1 MDTQTIA
8 VYVGAM
14 VVLMI
19 LSAYFSATETAFT
32 SLNRIKIKN
41 MAEDGDKRARQVL
54 GLVEEFDKVLSTI
67 LIGNNIVNIANTAVA
82 TVFFVNLYGNYGPTV
97 ATVVMTITVL
107 IFGEISPKNLAKD
120 RPESFAMFSAPIL
133 SILMIVFAP
142 ANWIFSQ
149 WKKLLFLIFRRKGED
164 AITEDELI
172 TMVEEAETAGS
183 LESDQSELIQNAIE
197 FDALKAEDVLT
208 PRVEIEAIDIESS
221 EDEIAEQFLKTGFSR
236 LPVYKDDL
244 DSILGVLNQKD
255 FHNYIYHK
263 EKTVSDFIKPVVFVG
278 ESMSAAEL
286 LKRMQKEKCQ
296 IAIVVDEY
304 GGTTG
309 LVAME
314 DILEELVG
322 EIYDEHEEV
331 ESQEITK
338 LQNGTYRV
346 LASAN
351 VDKMFDYF
359 DDEDE
364 ESEATTVN
372 GWIVRLIDKLPET
385 GDTFTYKSS
394 KKIYTGKVTKA
405 DERKAL
411 EIILKVKDIPEGDTS
426 EAPKQ

>member
-1 MDTQTIA
+1 MDPQSIA

-14 VVLMI
+14 VVLLI

-41 MAEDGDKRARQVL
+41 MADDGNRKARKVL
-54 GLVEEFDKVLSTI
+54 DLVGHFDKVLSTI
-67 LIGNNIVNIANTAVA
+67 LIGNNIVNIANTAIA
-82 TVFFVNLYGNYGPTV
+82 TVFFVGLYGSYGPTV
-97 ATVVMTITVL
+97 ATVVMTVTVL

-120 RPESFAMFSAPIL
+120 NPESFAMFAAPIL
-133 SILMIVFAP
+133 SVLMVVFAP
-142 ANWIFSQ
+142 FNWIFSQ
-149 WKKLLFLIFRRKGED
+149 WKKLLDVIFKKRDDSG
-164 AITEDELI
+164 ITEDELI

-197 FDALKAEDVLT
+197 FEALKAEDVLT
-208 PRVEIEAIDIESS
+208 PRVEIEAIDIEST

-244 DSILGVLNQKD
+244 DTILGVLNQKD

-263 EKTVSDFIKPVVFVG
+263 DKTVSDFIKPVVFCG
-278 ESMSAAEL
+278 ESMSAAVL

-331 ESQEITK
+331 ESQEITR

-351 VDKMFDYF
+351 VEKMFDYF

-372 GWIVRLIDKLPET
+372 GWVVRLIDKLPEA
-385 GDTFTYKSS
+385 GDTFKYTSN

-405 DERKAL
+405 DDRKAL
-411 EIILKVKDIPEGDTS
+411 EVIIRVEDLPDENTIEQKV
-426 EAPKQ
+426 

>member
-1 MDTQTIA
+1 MDPQSIA

-14 VVLMI
+14 VVLLI

-41 MAEDGDKRARQVL
+41 MADDGNRKARKVL
-54 GLVEEFDKVLSTI
+54 DLVEHFDKVLSTI
-67 LIGNNIVNIANTAVA
+67 LIGNNIVNIANTAIA
-82 TVFFVNLYGNYGPTV
+82 TVFFVSLYGSYGPTV
-97 ATVVMTITVL
+97 ATVVMTVTVL

-120 RPESFAMFSAPIL
+120 NPESFAMFAAPIL
-133 SILMIVFAP
+133 SVLMVVFAP
-142 ANWIFSQ
+142 FNWIFSQ
-149 WKKLLFLIFRRKGED
+149 WKKLLDVIFKKKDDSG
-164 AITEDELI
+164 ITEDELI

-197 FDALKAEDVLT
+197 FEALKAEDVLT
-208 PRVEIEAIDIESS
+208 PRVEIEAIDIEST

-236 LPVYKDDL
+236 LPVFKDDL
-244 DSILGVLNQKD
+244 DTILGVLNQKD

-263 EKTVSDFIKPVVFVG
+263 DKTVSDFIKPVVFCG
-278 ESMSAAEL
+278 ESMSAAVL

-331 ESQEITK
+331 ESQEITR

-351 VDKMFDYF
+351 VEKMFDYF
-359 DDEDE
+359 EDEDE

-372 GWIVRLIDKLPET
+372 GWVVRLIDKLPEA
-385 GDTFTYKSS
+385 GDTFKYTSN

-405 DERKAL
+405 DDRKAL
-411 EIILKVKDIPEGDTS
+411 EVILRVEDLPDENEKESKKG
-426 EAPKQ
+426 

>member
-1 MDTQTIA
+1 MA
-8 VYVGAM
+8 VYITAM
-14 VVLMI
+14 VILMI

-32 SLNRIKIKN
+32 SLSRIRIKN
-41 MAEDGDKRARQVL
+41 MADDGDKRAAKVL
-54 GLVEEFDKVLSTI
+54 ELTEHFDKVLSTI

-82 TVFFVNLYGNYGPTV
+82 TVFFVALYGSYGPTV
-97 ATVVMTITVL
+97 ATVVMTVTVL
-107 IFGEISPKNLAKD
+107 IFGEISPKNLAKES
-120 RPESFAMFSAPIL
+120 PESFAMFSAPIL
-133 SILMIVFAP
+133 SVLMKILAP
-142 ANWIFSQ
+142 FNWIFSQ
-149 WKKLLFLIFRRKGED
+149 WKKLLFMIFKKKSDRS
-164 AITEDELI
+164 ITEDELI
-172 TMVEEAETAGS
+172 TIVEEAETEGS

-197 FDALKAEDVLT
+197 FDALQAEDVLT
-208 PRVEIEAIDIESS
+208 PRVDIEAIDIEMT
-221 EDEIAEQFLKTGFSR
+221 EDEIADIFLKTGFSR
-236 LPVYKDDL
+236 LPVYEDDI
-244 DSILGVLNQKD
+244 DHILGVLNQKD

-263 EKTVSDFIKPVVFVG
+263 DKTVSDFIKPVVFVA
-278 ESMSAAEL
+278 ESMNAAVL

-322 EIYDEHEEV
+322 EIYDEHEEI

-351 VDKMFDYF
+351 VEKMFDYF

-372 GWIVRLIDKLPET
+372 GWVVRLIDKLPEI
-385 GDTFTYKSS
+385 GDKFSYRSQ
-394 KKIYTGKVTKA
+394 KKIYEGRVTSA
-405 DERKAL
+405 DDRKAN
-411 EIILKVKDIPEGDTS
+411 EINLTVTDIPEEESDKN
-426 EAPKQ
+426 EQ

>member
-1 MDTQTIA
+1 MA
-8 VYVGAM
+8 VYIIAM
-14 VVLMI
+14 VVLVI
-19 LSAYFSATETAFT
+19 FSAYFSATETAFT

-41 MAEDGDKRARQVL
+41 MADDGDKRARQVL
-54 GLVEEFDKVLSTI
+54 ELEEQFDKVLSTI
-67 LIGNNIVNIANTAVA
+67 LIGNNIVNIANAAVA
-82 TVFFVNLYGNYGPTV
+82 TVFFVALYGSYGPTV
-97 ATVVMTITVL
+97 ATVVMTIVVL
-107 IFGEISPKNLAKD
+107 IFGEISPKTLAKD
-120 RPESFAMFSAPIL
+120 RPESFAMFAAPLL
-133 SILMIVFAP
+133 SVLMVLFTP
-142 ANWIFSQ
+142 FNWLFSQ
-149 WKKLLFLIFRRKGED
+149 WKKLLFKIFKKNDED
-164 AITEDELI
+164 TITEDELI

-197 FDALKAEDVLT
+197 FDDLKASDVLT
-208 PRVEIEAIDIESS
+208 PRVEMEAIDIEST

-244 DSILGVLNQKD
+244 DTILGVLNQKD

-263 EKTVSDFIKPVVFVG
+263 DKTVSDFIKPVVFCG

-304 GGTTG
+304 GGTMG

-351 VDKMFDYF
+351 VDKMFDYMG
-359 DDEDE
+359 DDDE
-364 ESEATTVN
+364 ESDATTVN
-372 GWIVRLIDKLPET
+372 GWVVRLIDKLPES

-394 KKIYTGKVTKA
+394 KKEYIGKVTKA

-411 EIILKVKDIPEGDTS
+411 EVIIKVKDLPENTEQDAIERGN
-426 EAPKQ
+426 

>member
-1 MDTQTIA
+1 M
-8 VYVGAM
+8 
-14 VVLMI
+14 
-19 LSAYFSATETAFT
+19 
-32 SLNRIKIKN
+32 
-41 MAEDGDKRARQVL
+41 
-54 GLVEEFDKVLSTI
+54 
-67 LIGNNIVNIANTAVA
+67 
-82 TVFFVNLYGNYGPTV
+82 NL
-97 ATVVMTITVL
+97 
-107 IFGEISPKNLAKD
+107 
-120 RPESFAMFSAPIL
+120 
-133 SILMIVFAP
+133 
-142 ANWIFSQ
+142 
-149 WKKLLFLIFRRKGED
+149 
-164 AITEDELI
+164 
-172 TMVEEAETAGS
+172 
-183 LESDQSELIQNAIE
+183 
-197 FDALKAEDVLT
+197 
-208 PRVEIEAIDIESS
+208 
-221 EDEIAEQFLKTGFSR
+221 FLKTGFSR
-236 LPVYKDDL
+236 LPVYENDL
-244 DSILGVLNQKD
+244 DNILGVLNQKD

-263 EKTVSDFIKPVVFVG
+263 DKTVSDFIKPVIYAP
-278 ESMSAAEL
+278 ESMSAGVL

-322 EIYDEHEEV
+322 EIYDEHEEI

-338 LQNGTYRV
+338 LQNGSYRV

-411 EIILKVKDIPEGDTS
+411 EIILKVKDIPEDDTS
-426 EAPKQ
+426 EASKQ

>member
-1 MDTQTIA
+1 MDPQSIA

-14 VVLMI
+14 VVLLI

-41 MAEDGDKRARQVL
+41 MADDGNRKARKVL
-54 GLVEEFDKVLSTI
+54 DLVEHFDKVLSTI
-67 LIGNNIVNIANTAVA
+67 LIGNNIVNIANTAIA
-82 TVFFVNLYGNYGPTV
+82 TVFFVSLYGSYGPTV
-97 ATVVMTITVL
+97 ATVVMTVTVL

-120 RPESFAMFSAPIL
+120 NPESFAMFAAPIL
-133 SILMIVFAP
+133 SVLMVVFAP
-142 ANWIFSQ
+142 FNWIFSQ
-149 WKKLLFLIFRRKGED
+149 WKKLLDVIFKKKDDSG
-164 AITEDELI
+164 ITEDELI

-197 FDALKAEDVLT
+197 FEALKAEDVLT
-208 PRVEIEAIDIESS
+208 PRVEIEAIDIEST

-244 DSILGVLNQKD
+244 DTILGVLNQKD

-263 EKTVSDFIKPVVFVG
+263 DKTVSDFIKPVVFCG
-278 ESMSAAEL
+278 ESMSAAVL

-331 ESQEITK
+331 ESQEITR

-351 VDKMFDYF
+351 VEKMFDYF
-359 DDEDE
+359 EDEDE

-372 GWIVRLIDKLPET
+372 GWVVRLIDKLPEA
-385 GDTFTYKSS
+385 GDTFKYTSN

-405 DERKAL
+405 DDRKAL
-411 EIILKVKDIPEGDTS
+411 EVIIRVENLPDENEKESKKG
-426 EAPKQ
+426 

>member
-1 MDTQTIA
+1 MDIRTMA
-8 VYVGAM
+8 VYIAAM

-32 SLNRIKIKN
+32 SLSRIKIKN
-41 MAEDGDKRARQVL
+41 MADDGDKSAMKVL
-54 GLVEEFDKVLSTI
+54 DLTEQFDKVLSTI

-82 TVFFVNLYGNYGPTV
+82 TVFFVKLYGSYGPTV

-107 IFGEISPKNLAKD
+107 IFGEISPKNLAKES
-120 RPESFAMFSAPIL
+120 PESFAMFSAPIL
-133 SILMIVFAP
+133 SVLMKLLAP
-142 ANWIFSQ
+142 FNWIFSQ
-149 WKKLLFLIFRRKGED
+149 WKKFLFMIFKRKGD
-164 AITEDELI
+164 RSITEDELI
-172 TMVEEAETAGS
+172 TIVEEAETEGS

-208 PRVEIEAIDIESS
+208 PRVDIEAIDIEMT
-221 EDEIAEQFLKTGFSR
+221 EDQIAEIFLRTGFSR
-236 LPVYKDDL
+236 LPVYENDI

-263 EKTVSDFIKPVVFVG
+263 EKTVSDFIKPVIFVA
-278 ESMSAAEL
+278 ESMNAAVL

-338 LQNGTYRV
+338 LQNGSYRV

-351 VDKMFDYF
+351 VEKMFDYF

-372 GWIVRLIDKLPET
+372 GWVVRLIDKLPEI
-385 GDTFTYKSS
+385 GDKFSYRSQ
-394 KKIYTGKVTKA
+394 KKIYEGHVTSA
-405 DERKAL
+405 DNRKAN
-411 EIILKVKDIPEGDTS
+411 EINLTVTDIPEEDDDKN
-426 EAPKQ
+426 EQ

>member
-8 VYVGAM
+8 VYVVTM
-14 VVLMI
+14 VVLLI

-41 MAEDGDKRARQVL
+41 MAEDGNKRARLVL
-54 GLVEEFDKVLSTI
+54 GLVEQFDKVLSTI
-67 LIGNNIVNIANTAVA
+67 LIGNNIVNIVNTAVA
-82 TVFFVNLYGNYGPTV
+82 TVFFVRLYGHYGPTI

-120 RPESFAMFSAPIL
+120 SPESFAMFSAPIL
-133 SILMIVFAP
+133 SVLMKLFAP
-142 ANWIFSQ
+142 VNWIFSQ

-411 EIILKVKDIPEGDTS
+411 EIILKVKDIPEDDTG

>member
-1 MDTQTIA
+1 MA
-8 VYVGAM
+8 VYIVAM
-14 VVLMI
+14 VVLVI
-19 LSAYFSATETAFT
+19 FSAYFSATETAFT

-41 MAEDGDKRARQVL
+41 MADDGDKRARQVL
-54 GLVEEFDKVLSTI
+54 ELEEQFDKVLSTI
-67 LIGNNIVNIANTAVA
+67 LIGNNIVNIANAAVA
-82 TVFFVNLYGNYGPTV
+82 TVFFVALYGSYGPTV

-107 IFGEISPKNLAKD
+107 IFGEISPKTLAKD
-120 RPESFAMFSAPIL
+120 RPESFAMFAAPLL
-133 SILMIVFAP
+133 SVLMVVFSP
-142 ANWIFSQ
+142 FNWLFSQ
-149 WKKLLFLIFRRKGED
+149 WKKLLFKIFKKNDED
-164 AITEDELI
+164 TITEDELI

-197 FDALKAEDVLT
+197 FDDLKASDVLT
-208 PRVEIEAIDIESS
+208 PRVEMQAIDIEAS
-221 EDEIAEQFLKTGFSR
+221 EDEIADQFLKTGFSR

-244 DSILGVLNQKD
+244 DTILGVLNQKD

-263 EKTVSDFIKPVVFVG
+263 DKTVSDFIKPVVFCG

-304 GGTTG
+304 GGTMG

-351 VDKMFDYF
+351 VDKMFDYMG
-359 DDEDE
+359 DDDE
-364 ESEATTVN
+364 ESDATTVN
-372 GWIVRLIDKLPET
+372 GWVVRLIDKLPES
-385 GDTFTYKSS
+385 GDTFSYKSS
-394 KKIYTGKVTKA
+394 KKEYIGKVTKA

-411 EIILKVKDIPEGDTS
+411 EVIIKVKDLPENTEQDAIERGN
-426 EAPKQ
+426 

>member
-1 MDTQTIA
+1 MSPQTMA
-8 VYVGAM
+8 VYIIAM
-14 VVLMI
+14 VVLVI

-32 SLNRIKIKN
+32 SLNRIKLKN
-41 MAEDGDKRARQVL
+41 MADDGDKRARKVL
-54 GLVEEFDKVLSTI
+54 ELTEHFDKVLSTI
-67 LIGNNIVNIANTAVA
+67 LIGNNIVNIANTAIA
-82 TVFFVNLYGNYGPTV
+82 TVFFVALYGSYGPTV
-97 ATVVMTITVL
+97 ATVVMTVTVL

-120 RPESFAMFSAPIL
+120 RPESFAMFAAPML
-133 SILMIVFAP
+133 SVLMTVLAP
-142 ANWIFSQ
+142 FNWIFSRWQ
-149 WKKLLFLIFRRKGED
+149 ELLFVIFRRKGED

-197 FDALKAEDVLT
+197 FDELTASDVLT
-208 PRVEIEAIDIESS
+208 PRVEIEAIDIGST
-221 EDEIAEQFLKTGFSR
+221 EDEIAEQFLRTGFSR

-244 DSILGVLNQKD
+244 DTILGVLNQKD

-263 EKTVSDFIKPVVFVG
+263 DKTVSDFIKPVVFCG

-351 VDKMFDYF
+351 VEKMFDYF
-359 DDEDE
+359 GDEDE

-372 GWIVRLIDKLPET
+372 GWVVRMIDKLPEA
-385 GDTFTYKSS
+385 GDTFSYKSS
-394 KKIYTGKVTKA
+394 KKEYTGKVTKA

-411 EIILKVKDIPEGDTS
+411 EVIIKVTDLPEDVTK
-426 EAPKQ
+426 EQA

>member
-1 MDTQTIA
+1 MSPQTIA
-8 VYVGAM
+8 VYIGAM
-14 VVLMI
+14 VVLMG

-41 MAEDGDKRARQVL
+41 MADDGDKRAKKVL
-54 GLVEEFDKVLSTI
+54 DLTEHFDKVLSTI
-67 LIGNNIVNIANTAVA
+67 LIGNNIVNIANTAIA
-82 TVFFVNLYGNYGPTV
+82 TVFFVNLYGSYGPTV

-107 IFGEISPKNLAKD
+107 IFGEISPKNLAKES
-120 RPESFAMFSAPIL
+120 PESFAMFAAPLL
-133 SILMIVFAP
+133 SVLMVIFAP
-142 ANWIFSQ
+142 FNWIFSQ
-149 WKKLLFLIFRRKGED
+149 WKKLLLTIFKKKGD
-164 AITEDELI
+164 DSITEDELI

-197 FDALKAEDVLT
+197 FDALQASDVLT
-208 PRVEIEAIDIESS
+208 PRVEIEAINIESS

-244 DSILGVLNQKD
+244 DTILGVLNQKD

-263 EKTVSDFIKPVVFVG
+263 DKTVSDFIKPVVFCG

-322 EIYDEHEEV
+322 EIYDEHEEE
-331 ESQEITK
+331 ESQDITK

-351 VDKMFDYF
+351 VEKMFDYF
-359 DDEDE
+359 EDEDE

-372 GWIVRLIDKLPET
+372 GWVVRLIDKLPET
-385 GDTFTYKSS
+385 GDTFKYTSS

-405 DERKAL
+405 DDRKAL
-411 EIILKVKDIPEGDTS
+411 EVVIRVENLPDENTIEKKT
-426 EAPKQ
+426 

>member
-1 MDTQTIA
+1 MA
-8 VYVGAM
+8 VYIGAM
-14 VVLMI
+14 VVLMAF
-19 LSAYFSATETAFT
+19 SAYFSATETAFT

-41 MAEDGDKRARQVL
+41 MADDGNKRARLVL
-54 GLVEEFDKVLSTI
+54 DLVEHFDKVLSTI

-82 TVFFVNLYGNYGPTV
+82 TVFFVALYGSYGPTV
-97 ATVVMTITVL
+97 ATVVMTIAVL
-107 IFGEISPKNLAKD
+107 IFGEISPKNLAKES
-120 RPESFAMFSAPIL
+120 PESFAMFSAPFL
-133 SILMIVFAP
+133 SVLMTLFAP
-142 ANWIFSQ
+142 LVWLFSQ
-149 WKKLLFLIFRRKGED
+149 WKKVLFMIFRKKD
-164 AITEDELI
+164 DDSITEDELI

-208 PRVEIEAIDIESS
+208 PRVEIKAIDIESS
-221 EDEIAEQFLKTGFSR
+221 EDEIADMFLETGFSR

-244 DSILGVLNQKD
+244 DTILGVLNQKD

-263 EKTVSDFIKPVVFVG
+263 EKTVSDFIKPVVFCG
-278 ESMSAAEL
+278 ESMSAAVL

-331 ESQEITK
+331 ESQDITK

-351 VDKMFDYF
+351 VEKMFDYF
-359 DDEDE
+359 EDEDE

-372 GWIVRLIDKLPET
+372 GWVVRLIDKLPET
-385 GDTFTYKSS
+385 GDTFRYTSN

-411 EIILKVKDIPEGDTS
+411 EVIIRVEDIPDENNK
-426 EAPKQ
+426 EAK

>member
-1 MDTQTIA
+1 
-8 VYVGAM
+8 
-14 VVLMI
+14 MI
-19 LSAYFSATETAFT
+19 F
-32 SLNRIKIKN
+32 KK
-41 MAEDGDKRARQVL
+41 
-54 GLVEEFDKVLSTI
+54 
-67 LIGNNIVNIANTAVA
+67 
-82 TVFFVNLYGNYGPTV
+82 
-97 ATVVMTITVL
+97 
-107 IFGEISPKNLAKD
+107 KD
-120 RPESFAMFSAPIL
+120 DS
-133 SILMIVFAP
+133 
-142 ANWIFSQ
+142 
-149 WKKLLFLIFRRKGED
+149 G
-164 AITEDELI
+164 ITEDELI

-197 FDALKAEDVLT
+197 FEALKAEDVLT
-208 PRVEIEAIDIESS
+208 PRVEIEAIDIEST

-244 DSILGVLNQKD
+244 DTILGVLNQKD

-263 EKTVSDFIKPVVFVG
+263 DKTVSDFIKPVVFCG
-278 ESMSAAEL
+278 ESMSAAVL

-331 ESQEITK
+331 ESQEITR

-351 VDKMFDYF
+351 VEKMFDYF
-359 DDEDE
+359 EDEDE

-372 GWIVRLIDKLPET
+372 GWVVRLIDKLPEA
-385 GDTFTYKSS
+385 GDTFKYTSN
-394 KKIYTGKVTKA
+394 KKIYTGNVTKA
-405 DERKAL
+405 DDRKAL
-411 EIILKVKDIPEGDTS
+411 EVILRVEDLPDENEKESKKG
-426 EAPKQ
+426 

>member
-1 MDTQTIA
+1 MSPQTMA
-8 VYVGAM
+8 VYIGAM
-14 VVLMI
+14 IVLLI

-41 MAEDGDKRARQVL
+41 MADDGNKRARKVL
-54 GLVEEFDKVLSTI
+54 ELVEEFDKVLSTI
-67 LIGNNIVNIANTAVA
+67 LIGNNLVNIANTAIA
-82 TVFFVNLYGNYGPTV
+82 TVFFVALYGSYGPTV

-120 RPESFAMFSAPIL
+120 SPESFAMFSAPIL
-133 SILMIVFAP
+133 SVLMVVFAP
-142 ANWIFSQ
+142 FNWLFSQ
-149 WKKLLFLIFRRKGED
+149 WNKLLFVIFKKRGED
-164 AITEDELI
+164 TITEDELL
-172 TMVEEAETAGS
+172 TMVEEAETAGN
-183 LESDQSELIQNAIE
+183 LESGQSELIQNAIE

-208 PRVEIEAIDIESS
+208 PRVEIEAIDIEST

-263 EKTVSDFIKPVVFVG
+263 DKTVSDFIKPVVFVG
-278 ESMSAAEL
+278 ESISAGEL

-351 VDKMFDYF
+351 VEKMFDYF
-359 DDEDE
+359 EDEDE

-372 GWIVRLIDKLPET
+372 GWIVRLIDKLPEK
-385 GDTFTYKSS
+385 GDTFSYTSS
-394 KKIYTGKVTKA
+394 KKKYTGKVTKA
-405 DERKAL
+405 DDRKAL
-411 EIILKVKDIPEGDTS
+411 EIILRVEDLPEENETKS
-426 EAPKQ
+426 N

>member
-1 MDTQTIA
+1 MDPQTIA

-14 VVLMI
+14 VVLLI

-32 SLNRIKIKN
+32 SLNRIKLKN
-41 MAEDGDKRARQVL
+41 MADDGNKKARKVL
-54 GLVEEFDKVLSTI
+54 DLVDEFDKVLSTI
-67 LIGNNIVNIANTAVA
+67 LIGNNIVNIANTAIA
-82 TVFFVNLYGNYGPTV
+82 TVFFVALYGSYGPTV
-97 ATVVMTITVL
+97 ATVVMTVTVL

-120 RPESFAMFSAPIL
+120 SPESFAMFSAPIL
-133 SILMIVFAP
+133 SVLMVIFAP
-142 ANWIFSQ
+142 FNWIFSQ
-149 WKKLLFLIFRRKGED
+149 WKKLLFVIFRRKGED
-164 AITEDELI
+164 SITEDEIL
-172 TMVEEAETAGS
+172 TMVEEAETAGN

-208 PRVEIEAIDIESS
+208 PRVEIEAIDIASS

-263 EKTVSDFIKPVVFVG
+263 DKTVSDFIKPVVFVG

-286 LKRMQKEKCQ
+286 LKRMQKGKCQ

-338 LQNGTYRV
+338 LQNGAYRV

-351 VDKMFDYF
+351 VEKMFDYF

-372 GWIVRLIDKLPET
+372 GWIVRLIDKLPEA
-385 GDTFTYKSS
+385 GDTFSYRSS

-405 DERKAL
+405 DDRKAL
-411 EIILKVKDIPEGDTS
+411 EIILKVTDVPEN
-426 EAPKQ
+426 EEQKEE

>member
-133 SILMIVFAP
+133 SILMMVFAP
-142 ANWIFSQ
+142 VNWIFSQ

-411 EIILKVKDIPEGDTS
+411 EIILKVKDIPEDDTS

>member
-1 MDTQTIA
+1 MDPQSIA

-14 VVLMI
+14 VVLLI

-41 MAEDGDKRARQVL
+41 MADDGNRKARKVL
-54 GLVEEFDKVLSTI
+54 DLVEHFDKVLSTI
-67 LIGNNIVNIANTAVA
+67 LIGNNIVNIANTAIA
-82 TVFFVNLYGNYGPTV
+82 TVFFVSLYGSYGPTV
-97 ATVVMTITVL
+97 ATVVMTVTVL

-120 RPESFAMFSAPIL
+120 NPESFAMFAAPIL
-133 SILMIVFAP
+133 SVLMVVFAP
-142 ANWIFSQ
+142 FNWIFSQ
-149 WKKLLFLIFRRKGED
+149 WKKLLDVIFKKSDDSG
-164 AITEDELI
+164 ITEDELI
-172 TMVEEAETAGS
+172 TMVEEAKTAGS

-197 FDALKAEDVLT
+197 FEALKAEDVLT
-208 PRVEIEAIDIESS
+208 PRVEIEAIDIEST

-244 DSILGVLNQKD
+244 DTILGVLNQKD
-255 FHNYIYHK
+255 FHNYIYRK
-263 EKTVSDFIKPVVFVG
+263 EKTVSDFIKPVVFCG
-278 ESMSAAEL
+278 ESMSAAVL

-331 ESQEITK
+331 ESQEITR

-351 VDKMFDYF
+351 VEKMFDYF

-372 GWIVRLIDKLPET
+372 GWIVRLIDKLPEA
-385 GDTFTYKSS
+385 GDTFKYISD

-405 DERKAL
+405 DDRKAL
-411 EIILKVKDIPEGDTS
+411 EVIIRVEDLPDENFIEQKV
-426 EAPKQ
+426 

>member
-142 ANWIFSQ
+142 VNWIFSQ

-411 EIILKVKDIPEGDTS
+411 EIILKVKDIPEDDTG

>member
-1 MDTQTIA
+1 MEPQTFAAYII
-8 VYVGAM
+8 VM
-14 VVLMI
+14 IVLMI

-32 SLNRIKIKN
+32 SLSRIKIKN
-41 MAEDGDKRARQVL
+41 MADDGDRRAAKVL
-54 GLVEEFDKVLSTI
+54 ELTEHFDKVLSTI

-82 TVFFVNLYGNYGPTV
+82 TVFFVALYGSYGPTV

-107 IFGEISPKNLAKD
+107 IFGEISPKNLAKEN
-120 RPESFAMFSAPIL
+120 PESFAMFSAPIL
-133 SILMIVFAP
+133 SVLMKVLAP
-142 ANWIFSQ
+142 INWIFSQ
-149 WKKLLFLIFRRKGED
+149 WKKLLFMIFKKKGD
-164 AITEDELI
+164 RTITEDELI
-172 TMVEEAETAGS
+172 TMVEEAETEGS

-197 FDALKAEDVLT
+197 FDDLQAEDVLT
-208 PRVEIEAIDIESS
+208 PRVEIKAIDIEMT
-221 EDEIAEQFLKTGFSR
+221 EDQIAETFLKTGFSR
-236 LPVYKDDL
+236 LPVYEGDL
-244 DSILGVLNQKD
+244 DNILGVLNQKD
-255 FHNYIYHK
+255 FHNYVYNK
-263 EKTVSDFIKPVVFVG
+263 EKHVSDFIKPVVFVA
-278 ESMSAAEL
+278 ESMNAAAL

-338 LQNGTYRV
+338 LRNGSYRV

-351 VDKMFDYF
+351 VEKMFDYF

-372 GWIVRLIDKLPET
+372 GWVVRLIDKLPEI
-385 GDTFTYKSS
+385 GDTFSYQSQ
-394 KKIYTGKVTKA
+394 KKIYEGRVTSA
-405 DERKAL
+405 DDRKAN
-411 EIILKVKDIPEGDTS
+411 EINLTVTDIPEEESDKN
-426 EAPKQ
+426 EQ

>member
-1 MDTQTIA
+1 MA
-8 VYVGAM
+8 VYIIAM
-14 VVLMI
+14 VVLVI
-19 LSAYFSATETAFT
+19 FSAYFSATETAFT

-41 MAEDGDKRARQVL
+41 MADDGDKRARQVL
-54 GLVEEFDKVLSTI
+54 ELEEQFDKVLSTI
-67 LIGNNIVNIANTAVA
+67 LIGNNIVNIANAAVA
-82 TVFFVNLYGNYGPTV
+82 TVFFVALYGSYGPTV

-107 IFGEISPKNLAKD
+107 IFGEISPKTLAKD
-120 RPESFAMFSAPIL
+120 RPESFAMFAAPLL
-133 SILMIVFAP
+133 SVLMVLFTP
-142 ANWIFSQ
+142 FNWLFSQ
-149 WKKLLFLIFRRKGED
+149 WKKLLFKIFKKNDED
-164 AITEDELI
+164 TITEDELI

-197 FDALKAEDVLT
+197 FDDLKASDVLT
-208 PRVEIEAIDIESS
+208 PRVEMQAIDIEAS
-221 EDEIAEQFLKTGFSR
+221 EDEIADQFLKTGFSR

-244 DSILGVLNQKD
+244 DTILGVLNQKD

-263 EKTVSDFIKPVVFVG
+263 DKTVSDFIKPVVFCG

-304 GGTTG
+304 GGTMG

-351 VDKMFDYF
+351 VEKMFDYF
-359 DDEDE
+359 GDE
-364 ESEATTVN
+364 EECDATTVN
-372 GWIVRLIDKLPET
+372 GWVVRLIDKLPET
-385 GDTFTYKSS
+385 GDTFTYRSS
-394 KKIYTGKVTKA
+394 KKEYVGKVTKA

-411 EIILKVKDIPEGDTS
+411 EVIIKVKDLPEEKGQ
-426 EAPKQ
+426 EQ